1 MHVGSSFLQF
11 LRSSWGFVSTLVIAF
26 LLKLVRIVSEQPKPQ
41 PISRLL
47 VSSRCEQHKTGL
59 TLNLSVH

>member
-1 MHVGSSFLQF
+1 MSVLPFQRFLH
-11 LRSSWGFVSTLVIAF
+11 SSWGFVSTLVISF
-26 LLKLVRIVSEQPKPQ
+26 LLKLVRIVSEQHKPQ

-59 TLNLSVH
+59 TLNQSVH